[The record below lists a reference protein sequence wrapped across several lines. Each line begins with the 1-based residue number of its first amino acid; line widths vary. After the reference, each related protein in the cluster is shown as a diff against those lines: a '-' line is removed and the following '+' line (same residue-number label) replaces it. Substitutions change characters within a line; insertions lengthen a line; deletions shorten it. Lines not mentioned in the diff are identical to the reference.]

1 MKMNVNFKKAISVLA
16 ASGIL
21 VSTVLSGCGAKTENA
36 APAKD
41 TAQKQEEAKQEEA
54 KKEITINFPTIWVG
68 SDSKAAIMSELITAF
83 NEENKGS
90 IKVVTEEMP
99 DYQAYREKMKT
110 TLMAGNVPDIFTTD
124 KAGNPD
130 MFYKSGKLMDFTPY
144 LDDAWKGT
152 FLTGALDN
160 EGVYEGKNL
169 GIPYEMAVLPVMY
182 NAEIIK
188 KAGYEQ
194 FPKTYTEMFKMFDK
208 LKAAGVIPATQ
219 MTGENA
225 WTSMLW
231 YSQILVSIGGPDV
244 YSRGLDDPAFVEAA
258 KVMKQ
263 MFDYTSPDAVG
274 AGAAVPA
281 GHFLGG
287 KAAVFMNGPWFIG
300 RFKKD
305 GIPGL
310 YDNVQ
315 IAPAPYYE
323 GGKGKEGGYVGTVQ
337 AYLLAGKQEDKAKE
351 EAVVK
356 FIKYL
361 TDPANIT
368 KVSKASGALF
378 YVKTEVTA
386 DTERI
391 QKAMIEQSAAAPY
404 VANHFNAAMPQAV
417 VTEFP
422 QALSSLALGESTP
435 EQFVELL
442 KAAQAK

>member
-1 MKMNVNFKKAISVLA
+1 MKMKVSLKKSLSVLA
-16 ASGIL
+16 ASGVL
-21 VSTVLSGCGAKTENA
+21 VSTVLGGCAPKTENEAVSEAA
-36 APAKD
+36 APK
-41 TAQKQEEAKQEEA
+41 KEEAKKEEA

-68 SDSKAAIMSELITAF
+68 TDSKANVISQLITSF

-90 IKVVTEEMP
+90 IKVVVEEMP
-99 DYQAYREKMKT
+99 DYQAYREKTKT
-110 TLMAGNVPDIFTTD
+110 NVIAGNAPDIFTTD
-124 KAGNPD
+124 NAGNTEI
-130 MFYKSGKLMDFTPY
+130 FYKSGKLMDFTPY

-152 FLTGALDN
+152 FLEGTLDK
-160 EGVYEGKNL
+160 EGVYEGQHL
-169 GIPYEMAVLPVMY
+169 AIPYEMAVLPVMY
-182 NAEIIK
+182 NAK
-188 KAGYEQ
+188 LLKQVGYDE
-194 FPKTYTEMFKMFDK
+194 FPKTYTEMFEMFDK
-208 LKAAGVIPATQ
+208 LKAADLIPATQ

-231 YSQILVSIGGPDV
+231 YSQIVTSIGGPDV

-258 KVMKQ
+258 KVMQK
-263 MFDYTSPDAVG
+263 MFDYTSSDAVG

-281 GHFLGG
+281 GHFLNE

-305 GIPGL
+305 GVEGL

-315 IAPAPYYE
+315 IAPAPYFE
-323 GGKGKEGGYVGTVQ
+323 GGKGQAGGYIGTVQ
-337 AYLLAGKQEDKAKE
+337 AYLVAAKQEDKAKE

-361 TDPANIT
+361 TDPAH
-368 KVSKASGALF
+368 VAQLSKESGALF
-378 YVKTEVTA
+378 YVKTGVSD

-391 QKAMIEQSAAAPY
+391 QKAMIEQSNAAPY
-404 VANHFNAAMPQAV
+404 VANHFQAAMPQKV

-435 EQFVELL
+435 EEFVELL
-442 KAAQAK
+442 KAAESK